1 MANHEPL
8 NIGQQL
14 LVQEMAT
21 SGRRLQLSL
30 TCLREAG
37 LGIAELRRFTALLRT
52 AGPSKDRA
60 EFLRERREELQERL
74 RQMQAALTVLDGKI
88 AHYSA
93 LADDPKG

>member
-1 MANHEPL
+1 MSTTSARNRAAMIGPTPVSGSTPL
-8 NIGQQL
+8 
-14 LVQEMAT
+14 T
-21 SGRRLQLSL
+21 
-30 TCLREAG
+30 
-37 LGIAELRRFTALLRT
+37 
-52 AGPSKDRA
+52 A